1 MIITEI
7 GNSFSTTPYYRY
19 TWKSEDQ
26 KKIAENSLSGF
37 LSRIY
42 KPYSGGILITEA
54 AFLINQYCIS
64 EQSISSLSQ
73 LQRKKKKGY
82 IFQQLSELINAIY
95 SSDSN
100 QWLSGSLSLRID
112 L

>member
-7 GNSFSTTPYYRY
+7 ANSFSTTPYYRY
-19 TWKSEDQ
+19 AWKSEDQ
-26 KKIAENSLSGF
+26 KKIAKNSLTGF

-42 KPYSGGILITEA
+42 KPYSGEILITEA

-73 LQRKKKKGY
+73 LQRKKKGY